1 MDLLEKRVLP
11 EGLWEL
17 LETFPKLDTCTDGFE
32 NEMRPLSSWGHRKG
46 HRACTL
52 GCPDV
57 ALGGRC
63 QDCPEDP
70 ALGKRLKPCVDST
83 AALCALRGGAPRRIR

>member
-32 NEMRPLSSWGHRKG
+32 NEMRPLSSWGPR
-46 HRACTL
+46 